1 MPRRRRVSTEWRV
14 ILWLLSLAI
23 PVGAT
28 LSWLL
33 IDSRLP
39 LVAQASIG
47 CALVMWPVVVA
58 VKVCNVLLNQV
69 RTLSILLEST
79 RTQDY
84 SMRGAR
90 ARDSGELAELYR
102 QMNGLAES
110 LAISRQSEQELLSVL
125 EKVVSEI
132 NVAIVVFDPVDRIR
146 LANQQASI
154 LLKAPTDALIGK
166 HCADTVLASLPI
178 AADTRIV
185 DFRFPGAEGRWQ
197 IKQNSYR
204 HQGKVSRIMFIADL
218 KQALS
223 DQEIMAWQRLTRVIS
238 HEVNNSLTPII
249 SLCQTLTGMLA
260 KAGNER
266 AVTEGLVVIGE
277 RAKGLQKFISA
288 YARLARLP
296 APNRVIFPAGDLA
309 SRLQRIFAGRLLEI
323 APFPDVAVFG
333 DVVQLEQALIN
344 LIKNGLEANPDGLV
358 QLRCRLQ
365 GGQCEFQILD
375 RGSGIGNLENLFVPF
390 YTTKSE
396 GAGIGLVLCRQI
408 AAGHHGHVS
417 LENRPDGAGAV
428 ATLVVPLPPNE

>member
-1 MPRRRRVSTEWRV
+1 
-14 ILWLLSLAI
+14 
-23 PVGAT
+23 
-28 LSWLL
+28 
-33 IDSRLP
+33 
-39 LVAQASIG
+39 
-47 CALVMWPVVVA
+47 
-58 VKVCNVLLNQV
+58 
-69 RTLSILLEST
+69 
-79 RTQDY
+79 
-84 SMRGAR
+84 
-90 ARDSGELAELYR
+90 LYR
-102 QMNGLAES
+102 QMNGLTES

-132 NVAIVVFDPVDRIR
+132 NVAIIVFDPVDRIR
-146 LANQQASI
+146 LANQQASV
-154 LLKAPTDALIGK
+154 LLKASAEALIGK
-166 HCADTVLASLPI
+166 NCTDTVLANLPI
-178 AADTRIV
+178 SADTRIV

-204 HQGKVSRIMFIADL
+204 HQGKASRIMFIADL

-249 SLCQTLTGMLA
+249 SLCQTLTGMLT
-260 KAGNER
+260 KTGSGNEG

-277 RAKGLQKFISA
+277 RAKGLQKFIAA

-296 APNRVIFPAGDLA
+296 APNKVIFPASDLA
-309 SRLQRIFAGRLLEI
+309 VRLKRIFCEQVLEI

-344 LIKNGLEANPDGLV
+344 LIKNGLEADPSGLV
-358 QLRCRLQ
+358 QLGCRLQ

-375 RGSGIGNLENLFVPF
+375 RGPGISNLENLFVPF
-390 YTTKSE
+390 YTTKLG

-417 LENRPDGAGAV
+417 LENRPDGVGAV
-428 ATLVVPLPPNE
+428 ATLVLPLPPNE